1 MCGRS
6 RCTLDPDRVAAATGV
21 EHWVDGDDATTRYE
35 PSHNVSPGHVTIV
48 ERRVDD
54 KELVVQ
60 PMR

>member
-6 RCTLDPDRVAAATGV
+6 RCTLDPAHVAAATAV
-21 EHWVDGDDATTRYE
+21 ERWVDGDDPTTHYE

-48 ERRVDD
+48 ERRNDD